1 MQRVYRS
8 THFYMH
14 AYTGVN
20 THNVYRPSHFIHAPS
35 TVPSACRVSTP
46 CRLHHTSRMDLA
58 PELQEAL
65 PHAAPPPASLEAQH
79 SCPSCHVAATLAVH
93 APSGL
98 QGVPRQMQH
107 SDWLQVR
114 RMRYKSRCQGHVQGR
129 NAGEKMNRGQDARD
143 MFRVEMAGKNMVR
156 GQDARDVFRIK
167 MPGEN
172 MVRGQ
177 DIRVAWDQPQRSLD
191 LATGGQ

>member
-1 MQRVYRS
+1 
-8 THFYMH
+8 
-14 AYTGVN
+14 
-20 THNVYRPSHFIHAPS
+20 
-35 TVPSACRVSTP
+35 
-46 CRLHHTSRMDLA
+46 
-58 PELQEAL
+58 
-65 PHAAPPPASLEAQH
+65 
-79 SCPSCHVAATLAVH
+79 
-93 APSGL
+93 
-98 QGVPRQMQH
+98 
-107 SDWLQVR
+107 
-114 RMRYKSRCQGHVQGR
+114 
-129 NAGEKMNRGQDARD
+129 MNRGQDARD